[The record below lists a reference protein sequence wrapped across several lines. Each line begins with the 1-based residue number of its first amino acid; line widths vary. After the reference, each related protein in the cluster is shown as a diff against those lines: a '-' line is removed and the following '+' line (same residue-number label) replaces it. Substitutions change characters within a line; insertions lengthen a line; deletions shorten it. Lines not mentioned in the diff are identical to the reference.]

1 MLLGLLLGSELTEFI
16 EIDLDLGLSGNGF
29 SGIGKSKNGGE
40 ALGGLGNFWVHCLIG
55 GDFGKIASNAKGG
68 FQCIGFFLGVQ

>member
-40 ALGGLGNFWVHCLIG
+40 ALGGLGNF
-55 GDFGKIASNAKGG
+55 
-68 FQCIGFFLGVQ
+68 